1 MANKDFSTGIEN
13 RLSIIATTIRQ
24 PNDICYKLYGPF
36 EIPWVSKTYVYFILI
51 NVTIAIAIDLYLKWQ
66 LSLLSSGGM
75 EGD

>member
-36 EIPWVSKTYVYFILI
+36 EIP
-51 NVTIAIAIDLYLKWQ
+51 
-66 LSLLSSGGM
+66 
-75 EGD
+75 